1 MKISNKRKIEIL
13 EELLKCVKA
22 RKTSKIFKDQ
32 GLYYKYT
39 CNLLSNVILKDNFE
53 ELEEFIEWYTKE
65 GEKYAKLEKGFNDSF
80 IWFERTAIAPRVRVI
95 EKLIKDLKKG
105 KKKRTKN

>member
-1 MKISNKRKIEIL
+1 MKRISTKRKIEIL

-39 CNLLSNVILKDNFE
+39 CNLLSSVILKDNFE
-53 ELEEFIEWYTKE
+53 ELKEFTVWYMKE
-65 GEKYAKLEKGFNDSF
+65 GKKYAKLEKGFTTGF
-80 IWFERTAIAPRVRVI
+80 AWFERTAIAPRVRVI
-95 EKLIKDLKKG
+95 EKLIKDLKKV
-105 KKKRTKN
+105 KRNV